1 MLSDTA
7 ATFGFGS
14 GEPREADTGLGA
26 WLRQNEREKR
36 TIWASFL
43 AYALFDNC
51 LFTNWTASTGIQIA
65 SDSRAFKL

>member
-1 MLSDTA
+1 MLSDPA

-26 WLRQNEREKR
+26 WLRRNEGEKR

-43 AYALFDNC
+43 AYTLFDNR
-51 LFTNWTASTGIQIA
+51 LSTNWTASTGIKVT
-65 SDSRAFKL
+65 SDNRAFKL